1 MGQRLIAMMSEP
13 YTSPDVGV
21 ALGRQEKSAENWK
34 TTHEQ
39 AFLESGLTW
48 PPNLTRGFLD
58 FRIRREGEVAFFAD
72 TKFPASTN
80 EWQFFDA
87 LHSFER
93 TFRWPCKPED
103 LRNPWQRTMP
113 TLCAKSSFVCRK
125 KHTDGSVALK
135 RLLGLEAMRV
145 IGWDK
150 AFWKDGVS
158 PFSNDDRVTPDLL
171 TDLAGNAWS
180 AFSFPP
186 VAIATFA
193 CAPWGQYNAAQA
205 ARRPTEEQNVVGQD
219 TQVELDDAMGWANES
234 SESETL

>member
-1 MGQRLIAMMSEP
+1 MDQRLIARLSEP
-13 YTSPDVGV
+13 YISDAGF
-21 ALGRQEKSAENWK
+21 AQGRQEKSAAKWK

-58 FRIRREGEVAFFAD
+58 FRSRREGEVAFFAD
-72 TKFPASTN
+72 IKFPASTN

-103 LRNPWQRTMP
+103 LRNPWQRIMP
-113 TLCAKSSFVCRK
+113 TLCAESSFVCRK
-125 KHTDGSVALK
+125 KHTDGSVAVK
-135 RLLGLEAMRV
+135 RLHGLEAMWV

-150 AFWKDGVS
+150 AFWKDGAS
-158 PFSNDDRVTPDLL
+158 PFSNDDRVTPELL

-180 AFSFPP
+180 AFSFLP
-186 VAIATFA
+186 VAIATLA
-193 CAPWGQYNAAQA
+193 CAPWEQYNAAQA
-205 ARRPTEEQNVVGQD
+205 ARPATEEQNVGGQD
-219 TQVELDDAMGWANES
+219 TQVELDDGTGSANES
-234 SESETL
+234 TDSETL